1 MQDEWPE
8 IWKMQK
14 PAECRELRT
23 WGNIRGTTTII
34 ATIEYRATGLG
45 YSRTELI
52 GAKIG
57 VKRAE
62 IVATKRFRALNFCVV
77 LLSSLLFDSL
87 PLFFYISKMKRF

>member
-34 ATIEYRATGLG
+34 VSIEYRATGLG

-62 IVATKRFRALNFCVV
+62 IVATKRFRALNLCVV